1 VFKRCPIGQTTLGR
15 LRKLAK
21 GRAFRKKPSIVGK
34 SAAAHCGIHLDAR
47 SATLS
52 ARSLPLGNTVQ
63 RNVKIAKEVGLNF
76 VFRWGRAQ
84 RAGKPSFNF
93 STVTFFQPLAG
104 IDSECYNTSEFFGF
118 RTQPLL
124 PHRLAPNSVCRWFR
138 HAEHPF
144 GNQIISITEDSIDTG
159 IKR

>member
-1 VFKRCPIGQTTLGR
+1 
-15 LRKLAK
+15 
-21 GRAFRKKPSIVGK
+21 
-34 SAAAHCGIHLDAR
+34 
-47 SATLS
+47 
-52 ARSLPLGNTVQ
+52 
-63 RNVKIAKEVGLNF
+63 VKIAKEVGLNF